1 MKYYVFDLYG
11 TLVDI
16 RTDEYSQKFKE
27 KYQKY
32 LSKNYGADGT
42 FFERFTESLNSFT
55 GFTEPDI
62 VHVLHGCVIASGGN
76 MSEKE
81 AEAAAVHFRKLS
93 THKLRLYRG
102 ARKLL
107 KGLKSKGA
115 KIYLLSNAQAAFTV
129 PELKKLGIYGYFDGI
144 ELSSDF
150 GEKKPSPS
158 FFKHV
163 IAKYGLDVS
172 KTVYTGNDI
181 SSDIVPAKNAGM
193 CAVYIKSGISPADDS
208 LAEAGKIADFLYEG
222 NFSAVAQRLLALSKS

>member
-1 MKYYVFDLYG
+1 MKNFVFDLYG

-27 KYQKY
+27 KYLKY
-32 LSKNYGADGT
+32 LSESYGADGT
-42 FFERFTESLNSFT
+42 FFEKFTESLNSYK
-55 GFTEPDI
+55 GFSEPDI
-62 VHVLHGCVIASGGN
+62 VRILRGCVIASGGN
-76 MSEKE
+76 MTEKE
-81 AEAAAVHFRKLS
+81 AEEAAMRFRKLS

-107 KGLKSKGA
+107 KGLKARGA
-115 KIYLLSNAQAAFTV
+115 EIYLLSNAQAAFTL
-129 PELKKLGIYGYFDGI
+129 PELKKLGIYNFFDGI

-172 KTVYTGNDI
+172 QTVYTGNDI

-193 CAVYIKSGISPADDS
+193 YTVYIKSGISPADDS
-208 LAEAGKIADFLYEG
+208 LAQASALSDYSFEG
-222 NFSAVAQRLLALSKS
+222 RFSAAAECLLALSKS